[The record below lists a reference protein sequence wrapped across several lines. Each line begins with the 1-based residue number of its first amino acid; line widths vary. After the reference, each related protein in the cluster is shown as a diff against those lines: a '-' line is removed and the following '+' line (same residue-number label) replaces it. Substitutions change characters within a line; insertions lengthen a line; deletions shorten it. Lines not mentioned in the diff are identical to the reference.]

1 MWRKPEGVEPSLPAK
16 REATGF
22 EDREGHRAPLASSI
36 AIWSERAS
44 GMVQAGLGGAG
55 RPDVC
60 ALAIEQPDFRCAWTL
75 RRFFNL
81 ELDALAFSKQ
91 FEHRAANRRA
101 MEEVFD
107 AALVPNEPEAFVDQ
121 QSCNRAAGHD

>member
-1 MWRKPEGVEPSLPAK
+1 MNVRKPYQRRMGKMGRQGLKVWRKPEGVEPSLPAK

-36 AIWSERAS
+36 AIWSERAN

-60 ALAIEQPDFRCAWTL
+60 V
-75 RRFFNL
+75 
-81 ELDALAFSKQ
+81 S
-91 FEHRAANRRA
+91 
-101 MEEVFD
+101 
-107 AALVPNEPEAFVDQ
+107 
-121 QSCNRAAGHD
+121 